1 MTPSRRAA
9 EAALNILS
17 GEQRFLKEIL
27 RQDRER
33 HRKLHLGYT
42 IEEERMWLLFNR
54 CCHPGRKIRLLP
66 RVMRMAVTRPNQIV
80 VRRRTFTDEQA
91 REIIR
96 ASQ

>member
-9 EAALNILS
+9 ETAKNERAWLVNQYFE
-17 GEQRFLKEIL
+17 EQA
-27 RQDRER
+27 R

-42 IEEERMWLLFNR
+42 IEEERMWMLFNR

-66 RVMRMAVTRPNQIV
+66 RPVRMAVGVPNRFAI
-80 VRRRTFTDEQA
+80 RRTFTADVA